1 MIEHQRRRPP
11 TFEQMVYTTEPG
23 FVPRLKRDLRCLLI
37 MWMMFK
43 FWFFKGRK
51 IRAAWAKAKSEG
63 RTFLLDDDFKK
74 ML

>member
-1 MIEHQRRRPP
+1 
-11 TFEQMVYTTEPG
+11 
-23 FVPRLKRDLRCLLI
+23 